1 MTAFLMIFRRFLTTF
16 WRFPKMFQN
25 CSEGQTNAP
34 KHFSETFRKFPK
46 MSEDSQRLP
55 KTFEKTRRCFDDT
68 PTNLSTILRD
78 KLDISEIID
87 IFTCEEIISSHVTI
101 SCRFYRSLTT
111 RYTTDFYIV
120 KMYDSND
127 RTVAF
132 ASKSN
137 FKFAPQNLRLVD
149 ILDFWK
155 HL

>member
-1 MTAFLMIFRRFLTTF
+1 
-16 WRFPKMFQN
+16 MFQN

-101 SCRFYRSLTT
+101 SCRFYRSVTT

-120 KMYDSND
+120 KM
-127 RTVAF
+127 F
-132 ASKSN
+132 ICQISKSCLCLVM
-137 FKFAPQNLRLVD
+137 FTWTRQFSLTVPLSTWEQNC
-149 ILDFWK
+149 
-155 HL
+155 